1 MAMLSYGGD
10 TGLPWRRRNW
20 WRIFWLVLEG
30 IFEIIAII
38 FAIFGLCA
46 AVVVFLVGDDVM
58 RSIRN
63 SVPAQTFVLSIE
75 EEAKIQAEA
84 RRFITSQGLSN
95 ATLGEPTVTHCPAEY
110 RSRCYNYSGIDT
122 TGQLY
127 EAIVYVPL
135 WKVGL

>member
-1 MAMLSYGGD
+1 MVLQVHGYAGGAY
-10 TGLPWRRRNW
+10 RRGAW
-20 WRIFWLVLEG
+20 YYVWAVITA
-30 IFEIIAII
+30 IFEVAAICFGIIGAILMFFHEPI
-38 FAIFGLCA
+38 IRGIQN
-46 AVVVFLVGDDVM
+46 
-58 RSIRN
+58 SI
-63 SVPAQTFVLSIE
+63 PAQTFVLSIE

-84 RRFITSQGLSN
+84 RRFINLQGLSN
-95 ATLGEPTVTHCPAEY
+95 ATLGDPTVTHCPAEL